1 MFIQF
6 NFYRAPSTPVAGHLE
21 YWVQIELENDEVIL
35 DWISIGEDHPIFQ
48 LLASVGGVEKGSYI
62 GYGTDF
68 DFNQILDLEVFQLIF
83 SSWECDNG
91 YF

>member
-6 NFYRAPSTPVAGHLE
+6 NFYRATSTAVAGHLE

-35 DWISIGEDHPIFQ
+35 DWIAIKEDHPIFQ
-48 LLASVGGVEKGSYI
+48 LLASIGGVAKGCRI

-68 DFNQILDLEVFQLIF
+68 DFDQILDLEVFQLIF
-83 SSWECDNG
+83 SSWEQDNG